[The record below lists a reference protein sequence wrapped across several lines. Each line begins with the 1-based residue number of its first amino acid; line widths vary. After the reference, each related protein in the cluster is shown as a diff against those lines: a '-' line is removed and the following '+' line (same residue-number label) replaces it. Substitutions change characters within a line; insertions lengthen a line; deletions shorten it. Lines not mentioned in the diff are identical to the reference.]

1 MTDSQLTMKLDIAR
15 KANID
20 DKETAFYG
28 GLAMHLFDAI
38 GNPHGDTACTDGA
51 KIYWDK
57 AFLEKLTHEETRGVE
72 IHETMHPVHG
82 HLWRFDMDEL
92 ANQACDYVINAII
105 LTRFK
110 NVALP
115 KGCLYDKRF
124 DGLCEEEVYQILK
137 KEEQAQPGRH
147 KGKKDPCGG
156 FTKPADSASKPD
168 GDGKGQKV
176 QVASAKPAKGQGKGQ
191 GEGDSDGSG
200 KGDQDGEGKSA
211 GNGHKPTLKE
221 QWEQA
226 VVQQSQIQRA
236 MQGTVPADALLR
248 IEKIKHQ
255 RIDWKTE
262 MTDFVKHTIARRAD
276 WSRMARRM
284 ATAPVIYPRYKQDD
298 MGLLVI
304 VRDTSGSM
312 VSIMPTINAVIENI
326 LSECNVEALIID
338 CDADIAAE
346 YRLAAGES
354 VPELAKGGGG
364 TDFAEP
370 FKRVQQLVDD
380 GEKLSG
386 MIYITDLYGSGEP
399 ESLDHPMLW
408 LCSNDQ
414 VAKTGRTVKVEL
426 E

>member
-1 MTDSQLTMKLDIAR
+1 MTDSQLTMRLDIAR

-20 DKETAFYG
+20 DKETSYYG
-28 GLAMHLFDAI
+28 GLAMNLFDVI
-38 GNPHGDTACTDGA
+38 GNPHGDTACTDGE

-57 AFLEKLTHEETRGVE
+57 KFVESLTHEELRGVE
-72 IHETMHPVHG
+72 IHETMHPSHG
-82 HLWRFDMDEL
+82 HLWRFQMDEL

-110 NVALP
+110 NVKLP

-124 DGLCEEEVYQILK
+124 DGLCEEEVYAILK
-137 KEEQAQPGRH
+137 KEEKESPGRH
-147 KGKKDPCGG
+147 KGKTDPCGS
-156 FTKPADSASKPD
+156 FTKPADGSSKPD
-168 GDGKGQKV
+168 QGKDGQKV
-176 QVASAKPAKGQGKGQ
+176 QVEVGKPAKGQGKGQ
-191 GEGDSDGSG
+191 GKPAIGGSDGENESQPS
-200 KGDQDGEGKSA
+200 KGQGT
-211 GNGHKPTLKE
+211 KPTLKE

-226 VVQQSQIQRA
+226 VIQQAQIQRA
-236 MQGTVPADALLR
+236 MQGTVPADATLR
-248 IEKIKHQ
+248 IDRIKHQ
-255 RIDWKTE
+255 RVDWKTE
-262 MTDFVKHTIARRAD
+262 MTDFVKHQIARRAD

-284 ATAPVIYPRYKQDD
+284 ATAPVIYPQYKKDD

-346 YRLAAGES
+346 YRIVAGES

-364 TDFAEP
+364 TDFAAP
-370 FKRVQQLVDD
+370 FKRVQELIDD
-380 GEKLSG
+380 GERLSG
-386 MIYITDLYGSGEP
+386 MIYVTDLYGSGEP